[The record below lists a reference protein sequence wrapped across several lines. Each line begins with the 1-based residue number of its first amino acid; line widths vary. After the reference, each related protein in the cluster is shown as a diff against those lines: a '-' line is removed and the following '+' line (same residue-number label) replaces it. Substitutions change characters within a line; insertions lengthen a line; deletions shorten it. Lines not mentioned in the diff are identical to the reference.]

1 MFFDTTPPDEYHRP
15 VPVAYLSSL
24 PRPLKLAM
32 LVGADTVALA
42 MSLALAVLLRYE
54 PSFAKGFEDHSLL
67 TLLSAPV
74 LTVLLFWTL
83 GVYRNILRFAG
94 QAMTLRIALV
104 MALATVVIAG
114 FGFLFDREG
123 TQSRGVFAIFGL
135 IGFLSTSTMR
145 IVIRRMLRPEPTSN
159 RSNAVIYG
167 AGVAGAGL
175 ANALRH
181 DRMWK
186 AIAFVDDNPRLKG
199 MRVADLPVLR
209 SADLATYI
217 KRNKVDAVFLAIPSA
232 NSVVRR
238 TVLERVR
245 PTGVK
250 VLTVPS
256 LHDLIGGIADFTD
269 LRDIDLEDLLGRTKV
284 TADDVLLKESIGEGC
299 VLVTGGGGSIG
310 SELSRQILTAS
321 PKRLVVLDQSEF
333 NLYSVCRDLLKLQE
347 STPELANVEI
357 ESILGDVCNRE
368 LMREVIVKFDVKTIF
383 HAAAYKHVPIVEA
396 NIVEGAR
403 TNVLGTFEVARAADR
418 YGVERC
424 VLISTD
430 KAVRPTSVMGATK
443 RLAELVIQ
451 SFAAPADG
459 QTTCQYS
466 AVRFGNV
473 LASSGS
479 VVPLFRNQIAAG
491 GPVTVTDPD
500 ITRFFM
506 TIPEAAE
513 LVLQSS
519 AMSTSGDLFV
529 LDMGKPIK
537 ILDLAKTMIQLAGA
551 SIRDAANPKGD
562 IEITFTGL
570 RPGEKMHEEL
580 FVDGDAAPTA
590 HPRIHRAQETPLPT
604 DTVLEWMDALNKS
617 VESRDRANIQRVLD
631 SVSRLHHETPPQ
643 PLTT

>member
-1 MFFDTTPPDEYHRP
+1 
-15 VPVAYLSSL
+15 
-24 PRPLKLAM
+24 
-32 LVGADTVALA
+32 
-42 MSLALAVLLRYE
+42 
-54 PSFAKGFEDHSLL
+54 
-67 TLLSAPV
+67 
-74 LTVLLFWTL
+74 
-83 GVYRNILRFAG
+83 
-94 QAMTLRIALV
+94 
-104 MALATVVIAG
+104 VIY
-114 FGFLFDREG
+114 
-123 TQSRGVFAIFGL
+123 GL
-135 IGFLSTSTMR
+135 IGFLATSSMR
-145 IVIRRMLRPEPTSN
+145 VVIRQMLRPEPTSN
-159 RSNAVIYG
+159 RSHAIIYG

-181 DRMWK
+181 DRTWK

-209 SADLATYI
+209 SADLAAYI
-217 KRNKVDAVFLAIPSA
+217 KRNAVDAVFLAIPSA

-238 TVLERVR
+238 TILERVR

-250 VLTVPS
+250 VLSVPS
-256 LHDLIGGIADFTD
+256 LHDLVGGIANFND

-310 SELSRQILTAS
+310 SELSRQLLAAT

-333 NLYSVCRDLLKLQE
+333 NLYSIHQDLLALQA
-347 STPELANVEI
+347 STPDLQATELETV
-357 ESILGDVCNRE
+357 LGDVCNRE
-368 LMREVIVKFDVKTIF
+368 LLREVIVKFDVKTIF

-396 NIVEGAR
+396 NVIEGAR

-418 YGVERC
+418 YGVDRC

-451 SFAAPADG
+451 SFAAASNG
-459 QTTCQYS
+459 EATCRYS

-491 GPVTVTDPD
+491 GPVTVTHPD

-519 AMSTSGDLFV
+519 AMSTGGDLFV
-529 LDMGKPIK
+529 LDMGKPMK
-537 ILDLAKTMIQLAGA
+537 IHDLAKTMIQLAGA
-551 SIRDAANPKGD
+551 SIRDEANPKGD

-580 FVDGDAAPTA
+580 FVDGEDAPTA
-590 HPRIHRAQETPLPT
+590 HPRIRRAQETPLPT
-604 DTVLEWMDALNKS
+604 DTVLEWMDALK
-617 VESRDRANIQRVLD
+617 EAIELRDRVNIQRVLD
-631 SVSRLHHETPPQ
+631 GVSRLHQEAPRQ
-643 PLTT
+643 PLRT